1 MDSGFVVVPQ
11 GVPMQMQGQGQMT
24 MQGQV
29 QWQPFQGGG
38 VPCLPSGMLG
48 AAPGAEVPDSGWVS
62 FASFEE
68 AAFRNA

>member
-1 MDSGFVVVPQ
+1 MQ
-11 GVPMQMQGQGQMT
+11 GQMPMQGQG
-24 MQGQV
+24 